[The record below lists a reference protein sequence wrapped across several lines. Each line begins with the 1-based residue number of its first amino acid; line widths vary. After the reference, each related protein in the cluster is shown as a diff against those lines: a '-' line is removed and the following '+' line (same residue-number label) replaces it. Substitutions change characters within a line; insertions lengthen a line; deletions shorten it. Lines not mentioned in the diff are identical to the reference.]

1 MGMDAENFKRKFLS
15 FHPKLFRIAY
25 ALVENKADAE
35 DILQDAYFKLWNK
48 RDELPDIE
56 NPEAFCV
63 TLVKNLSLDFLR
75 SPRANR
81 REEEIESVFTLA
93 TDSSPEKELETKD
106 KEQQIRQLIN
116 RLPENQRQVLRLRG
130 IDDCSMDEIEQITG
144 LNAVNVRVLLSR
156 ARKVIREQFE
166 KLYEYEQ
173 GPPGGS
179 NVTGRTFRTVGAADR
194 CLGRRRKEG
203 DDPFIFPPPFSLL
216 AQRSRCRSTV
226 MHRHLPVYYPQ

>member
-15 FHPKLFRIAY
+15 FHPKLIRIAY

-166 KLYEYEQ
+166 KLYEYE
-173 GPPGGS
+173 
-179 NVTGRTFRTVGAADR
+179 R
-194 CLGRRRKEG
+194 
-203 DDPFIFPPPFSLL
+203 
-216 AQRSRCRSTV
+216 
-226 MHRHLPVYYPQ
+226 

>member
-1 MGMDAENFKRKFLS
+1 MCIRDR
-15 FHPKLFRIAY
+15 
-25 ALVENKADAE
+25 NKADAE

-93 TDSSPEKELETKD
+93 PDSSPEKELETND

-116 RLPENQRQVLRLRG
+116 QM
-130 IDDCSMDEIEQITG
+130 C
-144 LNAVNVRVLLSR
+144 
-156 ARKVIREQFE
+156 IR
-166 KLYEYEQ
+166 
-173 GPPGGS
+173 
-179 NVTGRTFRTVGAADR
+179 DR
-194 CLGRRRKEG
+194 
-203 DDPFIFPPPFSLL
+203 
-216 AQRSRCRSTV
+216 
-226 MHRHLPVYYPQ
+226 H